1 MFPSRHRVLPFPP
14 PSCSSCSRAATF
26 FLEFDRWVP
35 EAPGKT
41 RNDRCCVCALAPERI
56 GAGHRAVRVMA
67 RSRSEAEAA
76 VPSSTPA
83 SASLRSPRSL
93 HWPRP
98 LFRARDR
105 DGDKDGGRD
114 HGGRDGDT
122 DRDRNRD

>member
-1 MFPSRHRVLPFPP
+1 MPVASVPSIKSYIHRK
-14 PSCSSCSRAATF
+14 
-26 FLEFDRWVP
+26 LEMTVAVVYVRPRKDR
-35 EAPGKT
+35 
-41 RNDRCCVCALAPERI
+41 R
-56 GAGHRAVRVMA
+56 GHRAVRVMA

-76 VPSSTPA
+76 AFTSAPA

-114 HGGRDGDT
+114 GGRDGDT
-122 DRDRNRD
+122 DRGRNRD